1 MRLGDDEM
9 DAAFEKYA
17 KKTKYDLGKQ
27 VKKDNFVFLNE
38 NYCEKEQTVLIGD
51 SITEIFNWYELF
63 ADFSKATG
71 QAVYNRG
78 ISGDTSDRLLE
89 RLDCNALNISPR
101 NLILLIGTNDLG
113 IGAPPAFTV
122 ENVRAIA
129 NRVRQQCPN
138 TNLVLQGVYP
148 VNKWARTDAFAMVGK
163 RRNETIAELNEELK
177 TVALHTGAFWLDL
190 TDVLSDK
197 KGRLAKEYTYDGL
210 HLNVHGF
217 CVAAENIIPCL
228 K

>member
-113 IGAPPAFTV
+113 LGAPPAFTV

-148 VNKWARTDAFAMVGK
+148 VNKWARADAFAMVGK

-217 CVAAENIIPCL
+217 CVSAENIIPCL

>member
-1 MRLGDDEM
+1 M
-9 DAAFEKYA
+9 DTAFEKYA
-17 KKTKYDLGKQ
+17 KKTKYDLLKQ
-27 VKKDNFVFLNE
+27 VKKDNFLFLNE
-38 NYCEKEQTVLIGD
+38 NYCAKGQTILLGD

-63 ADFSKATG
+63 ADFTKSKG

-89 RLDCNALNISPR
+89 RLDCNALNICPR
-101 NLILLIGTNDLG
+101 NLVLLIGVNDLG
-113 IGAPPAFTV
+113 LGAPPAFTA

-129 NRVRQQCPN
+129 TRVREQCPD

-148 VNKWARTDAFAMVGK
+148 VNKWVCREAFSMVG
-163 RRNETIAELNEELK
+163 RIRNETIAELNEKLK
-177 TVALHTGAFWLDL
+177 TIALHTGAYWLDL
-190 TDVLSDK
+190 TDVLADK

-217 CVAAENIIPCL
+217 CAVAKRIIPCL